1 MRWVVG
7 LASVLV
13 VAAGCGQSAGAPPET
28 ACPAIGTPVGVSLD
42 IPPESVAGI
51 SMANLEACWN
61 GRCVTRKVDLQPA
74 TAPVQKTCVPGGACS
89 AQMTS
94 TGGLQGFVDV
104 QGLPDQPVRVTVTFD
119 DGKPHSVEATPSF
132 PQPGPP
138 GCGSTGPQLQLVVA
152 ADHKLLARQR

>member
-13 VAAGCGQSAGAPPET
+13 LAVGCGQSAGAPPET
-28 ACPAIGTPVGVSLD
+28 ACPAIGTPIGISLT

-51 SMANLEACWN
+51 SVANLDACWD
-61 GRCVTRKVDLQPA
+61 GQCVTRKVDLQPS
-74 TAPVQKTCVPGGACS
+74 TAPASTTCVGSACS

-94 TGGLQGFVDV
+94 TGGLHGFVDV
-104 QGLPDQPVRVTVTFD
+104 PGLPAQPVRVTVTFD
-119 DGKPHSVEATPSF
+119 DGKPHSIEITPAF
-132 PQPGPP
+132 AQPGPP
-138 GCGSTGPQLQLVVA
+138 GCGQAGQQIQLVVA